1 MIITNLDVKCVTIF
15 KAKADA
21 PLIIDPDRV
30 LSIKITLQPFQAI
43 ARRHPQIIELMC
55 SVQGHE
61 LAPGAIRD
69 VCGQAARSVALEEL
83 LGLLILEGSYHETDP
98 KIKAPYSAA

>member
-21 PLIIDPDRV
+21 PLIVDPDRI
-30 LSIKITLQPFQAI
+30 LSVTITLQPLEAI
-43 ARRHPQIIELMC
+43 ARRHPQIIKPMRGM
-55 SVQGHE
+55 QRHQ

-69 VCGQAARSVALEEL
+69 VCGQAARSVAFEEL
-83 LGLLILEGSYHETDP
+83 LGLLILEGSYHETEP
-98 KIKAPYSAA
+98 KIKAPYSVA